1 MRKLDEK
8 TFGVN
13 TRTDTIIALVF
24 FIIRFNNPAQ
34 VQGLGLQKM
43 YMNWE
48 SPSLSASSSKNYR
61 CR

>member
-24 FIIRFNNPAQ
+24 FIIRFNNPKHEQ
-34 VQGLGLQKM
+34 NDQIQINTIKC
-43 YMNWE
+43 E
-48 SPSLSASSSKNYR
+48 
-61 CR
+61 

>member
-24 FIIRFNNPAQ
+24 FIIRFNNP
-34 VQGLGLQKM
+34 QGLGLQKM